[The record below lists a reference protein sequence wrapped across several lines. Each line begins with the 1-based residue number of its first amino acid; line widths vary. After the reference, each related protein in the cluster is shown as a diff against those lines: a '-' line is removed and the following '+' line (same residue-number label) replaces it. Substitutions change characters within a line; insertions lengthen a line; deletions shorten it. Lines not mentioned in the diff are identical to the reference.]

1 MPQRS
6 SFALSG
12 FDILLYA
19 GVVWGWSTSWYAMT
33 YQTVVPGETAVF
45 WRFLLAAPLMFGLAR
60 WRGERLVYP
69 AKMHVGLFISG
80 LCMFSTNFIL
90 MYYAASFIPS
100 GLLAVVF
107 SLASIINFV
116 LGMALF
122 GEPFRWRLAIGG
134 LLGVLGVAAL
144 SSPRFAGVSAS
155 EGTMRGLTLA
165 IAGTVCFSI
174 GNQASARLQKSGLTV
189 LASAAWGM
197 VYGTIMAA
205 IYVIVRG
212 NSFAVPLTLPFWL
225 SSVFLILS
233 ATILA
238 FYSYLTLLG
247 HIGAARASYATVIF
261 PVFALMISSMLEDYR
276 WTPLAIVGL
285 VLAAAGNV
293 LILRRDPVR
302 S

>member
-1 MPQRS
+1 
-6 SFALSG
+6 
-12 FDILLYA
+12 
-19 GVVWGWSTSWYAMT
+19 
-33 YQTVVPGETAVF
+33 
-45 WRFLLAAPLMFGLAR
+45 
-60 WRGERLVYP
+60 
-69 AKMHVGLFISG
+69 
-80 LCMFSTNFIL
+80 
-90 MYYAASFIPS
+90 
-100 GLLAVVF
+100 
-107 SLASIINFV
+107 
-116 LGMALF
+116 
-122 GEPFRWRLAIGG
+122 
-134 LLGVLGVAAL
+134 
-144 SSPRFAGVSAS
+144 
-155 EGTMRGLTLA
+155 MRGLTLA